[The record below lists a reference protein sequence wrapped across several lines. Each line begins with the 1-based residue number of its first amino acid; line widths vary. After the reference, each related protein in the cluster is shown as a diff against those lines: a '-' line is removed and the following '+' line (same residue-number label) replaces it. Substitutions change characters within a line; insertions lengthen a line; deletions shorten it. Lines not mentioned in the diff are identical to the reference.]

1 MNSDKVKILFVWTG
15 VTSYMPDCWRALAER
30 FSDVELRIVIDRAN
44 TAGGLAFDETR
55 VLHGLNYALV
65 DGQAQSAFDALGD
78 WVPDVA
84 FIVGW
89 RSVVCRAFA
98 ESSLYEPVAK
108 VLVFDMPWE
117 WKVRKFVARFL
128 LAQYLRRFAAC
139 YVPGARARRYARW
152 LGFSD
157 SHIFTGLFSVKEPPE
172 EISRNH
178 EESLF
183 FLYVGRFSSEK
194 RIRKLAEAY
203 QRYRERCGGTP
214 WKLVCCG
221 KGVEA
226 HWLEGQPG
234 VEMRGFL
241 QPDEVHALQR
251 QAGALVLTSS
261 FDPWPLVILES
272 VSVGVPVICTPACG
286 DHIEL
291 IGTNGIVTNNTT
303 AAMLEMTNNYNKY
316 ASAAKL
322 AIERAHPYW
331 SSAWAQRTYAL
342 AATVLNREGDKN
354 G

>member
-1 MNSDKVKILFVWTG
+1 MNNRRKILFVWTG
-15 VTSYMPDCWRALAER
+15 VTSYMADCWRALSR
-30 FSDVELRIVIDRAN
+30 CKDVEVKVVIDR
-44 TAGGLAFDETR
+44 TGTVGSIAFDETT
-55 VLHGLNYALV
+55 VLGGLDYVLV
-65 DGQAQSAFDALGD
+65 DGRVQDAKNRLGD
-78 WVPDVA
+78 WMPDVA

-89 RSVVCRAFA
+89 HSSVSRAFA
-98 ESSLYEPVAK
+98 QSVRYAAVPK

-117 WKVRKFVARFL
+117 WRLRKFAARFV
-128 LAQYLRRFAAC
+128 LARYLRHFVAC
-139 YVPGARARRYARW
+139 YVPGMRAQRYARW
-152 LGFSD
+152 LGFD
-157 SHIFTGLFSVKEPPE
+157 RQMIFTGLFSVKEPPAE
-172 EISRNH
+172 MQGPEAV
-178 EESLF
+178 EPF
-183 FLYVGRFSSEK
+183 FLYVGRLSPEK
-194 RIRKLAEAY
+194 RIRKLARSY
-203 QRYRERCGGTP
+203 QNYRNRCEGKP

-221 KGVEA
+221 MGAER
-226 HWLEGQPG
+226 HWLGGLKG

-272 VSVGVPVICTPACG
+272 VSVGLPVICTPACG

-291 IGTNGIVTNNTT
+291 IGANGIVSNDTT

-342 AATVLNREGDKN
+342 ATTVLNREGDKN